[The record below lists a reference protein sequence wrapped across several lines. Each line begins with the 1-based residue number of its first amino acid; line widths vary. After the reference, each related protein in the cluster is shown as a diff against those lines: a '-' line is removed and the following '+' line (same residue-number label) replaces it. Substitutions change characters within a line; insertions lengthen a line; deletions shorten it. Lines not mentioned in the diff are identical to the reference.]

1 MASSSETHPNMTLP
15 SIMAPAASTRSKWA
29 KPEDWE
35 KYKNT
40 IQALFMMHSLS
51 NVMRIMRDDHNF
63 HAT

>member
-1 MASSSETHPNMTLP
+1 MTLP
-15 SIMAPAASTRSKWA
+15 STTAPTMTTQSKWA
-29 KPEDWE
+29 KPEDWD